1 MYLWQRSLK
10 LTLLALVF
18 LNLHFLI
25 SAEDSSKAKWWKG
38 NLHTHSL
45 WSDGD
50 DFPEMIVNWYVEH
63 GYNFLALSDH
73 NILSEG
79 NKWIMLSSASKT
91 VKEAYQKY
99 LSKFGH
105 PWVESREDT
114 ESGLSVRLKP
124 LDEFRSLFESPSQFL
139 LMQGEEITARYV
151 NLPVHL
157 NATNLKT
164 IIPPQTG
171 QSVQE
176 VIRKNVDAVYQQR
189 EETGRPILVHLNHP
203 NFGWA
208 ITAKDIAEVEKEKF
222 FEVYNGHPAV
232 RNYGDQDH
240 MSTEKMWDYILT
252 YRLTKPEKSLIYG
265 LATDD
270 AHNYHDYQTSKSN
283 PGRGWVMVKSAHLT
297 AESIIYA
304 IEKGDFYA
312 STGVY
317 IESIQSD
324 QNSYNITIQPEN
336 GVTYRTQFIGVVKED
351 IKDLDQFRNLD
362 MKDIINHQSIGK
374 ILSTQSGTKVS
385 YQFQGN
391 EIYVR
396 AKVISSKLQ
405 ENPYSNND
413 FESAWLQPIDL
424 N

>member
-1 MYLWQRSLK
+1 MYLWQTSLK
-10 LTLLALVF
+10 TTLLALVF

-50 DFPEMIVNWYVEH
+50 DFPEMIVSWYDEH

-105 PWVESREDT
+105 PWVESTEDT

-164 IIPPQTG
+164 IILPQTG

-176 VIRKNVDAVYQQR
+176 VIRK
-189 EETGRPILVHLNHP
+189 
-203 NFGWA
+203 
-208 ITAKDIAEVEKEKF
+208 
-222 FEVYNGHPAV
+222 
-232 RNYGDQDH
+232 
-240 MSTEKMWDYILT
+240 M
-252 YRLTKPEKSLIYG
+252 
-265 LATDD
+265 
-270 AHNYHDYQTSKSN
+270 
-283 PGRGWVMVKSAHLT
+283 
-297 AESIIYA
+297 
-304 IEKGDFYA
+304 
-312 STGVY
+312 
-317 IESIQSD
+317 
-324 QNSYNITIQPEN
+324 
-336 GVTYRTQFIGVVKED
+336 
-351 IKDLDQFRNLD
+351 
-362 MKDIINHQSIGK
+362 
-374 ILSTQSGTKVS
+374 
-385 YQFQGN
+385 
-391 EIYVR
+391 
-396 AKVISSKLQ
+396 
-405 ENPYSNND
+405 
-413 FESAWLQPIDL
+413 
-424 N
+424 

>member
-1 MYLWQRSLK
+1 M
-10 LTLLALVF
+10 VF

-50 DFPEMIVNWYVEH
+50 DFPEMIVSWYVEH

-270 AHNYHDYQTSKSN
+270 AHNYHDYQTS
-283 PGRGWVMVKSAHLT
+283 
-297 AESIIYA
+297 
-304 IEKGDFYA
+304 
-312 STGVY
+312 
-317 IESIQSD
+317 
-324 QNSYNITIQPEN
+324 
-336 GVTYRTQFIGVVKED
+336 
-351 IKDLDQFRNLD
+351 
-362 MKDIINHQSIGK
+362 INNR
-374 ILSTQSGTKVS
+374 LSC
-385 YQFQGN
+385 
-391 EIYVR
+391 
-396 AKVISSKLQ
+396 
-405 ENPYSNND
+405 
-413 FESAWLQPIDL
+413 
-424 N
+424 